1 MNADMYRQ
9 KRVDRLLRQ
18 LKRSRQARALEDDQF
33 QQQRISSARIYSR
46 KLKHL
51 KQLTEADND

>member
-18 LKRSRQARALEDDQF
+18 LKRSRQARALENDQF
-33 QQQRISSARIYSR
+33 QQQRLNSARIYSR

-51 KQLTEADND
+51 KQLTEE

>member
-18 LKRSRQARALEDDQF
+18 LKRSRQARALENDQF
-33 QQQRISSARIYSR
+33 QQQRISSARIYRR